1 MPQIRVV
8 LEDTEFK
15 FVENHSQ
22 HGFKSKTE
30 LVNEAISFYRQ
41 QLQQKLIA
49 ESAQLYQE
57 IYEEDEELQ
66 ELTDDAAAL

>member
-8 LEDTEFK
+8 LENTEFE
-15 FVENHSQ
+15 FVKNYSK

-49 ESAQLYQE
+49 ESAQLDRE
-57 IYEEDEELQ
+57 IYQEDEELQ

>member
-57 IYEEDEELQ
+57 IYEEDELQ

>member
-1 MPQIRVV
+1 MLQIRVV
-8 LEDTEFK
+8 LEDSVFK
-15 FVENHSQ
+15 FVKNHSQ

-49 ESAQLYQE
+49 ESAQLDRE
-57 IYEEDEELQ
+57 IYEEDELQ

>member
-1 MPQIRVV
+1 MPQIRAV
-8 LEDTEFK
+8 LEDSEFE
-15 FVENHSQ
+15 FVKNHSQ

-57 IYEEDEELQ
+57 IYEEDELQ